1 MKSARDRLI
10 LALDVPTRAQAFSL
24 TDELLPFIGMVKVG
38 LQLFTAEGP
47 DLVRAL
53 RDNGARVFLDLKLHD
68 IPNTV
73 ARAVEAAARLDVQM
87 LTLHLSGGREMIA
100 AATNAAPEGLLLL
113 GVTVLTSANDETL
126 QELGWQEGIAAQVAR
141 LAKLGEQSGMRG
153 FVASPLELAAL
164 RPILAQDAQLVIPGI
179 RPSGSAAG
187 DQKRTMTP
195 AKAVAAGADY
205 LVVGRP
211 ITAAANPKAA
221 AQKIIEEL
229 ES

>member
-10 LALDVPTRAQAFSL
+10 LALDVPTRAQALSL

-47 DLVRAL
+47 DLVCAL
-53 RDNGARVFLDLKLHD
+53 RDNGVRVFLDLKLYD

-100 AATNAAPEGLLLL
+100 AATNAAPAGLLLL

-126 QELGWQEGIAAQVAR
+126 RELGLKEGVAAQVAR
-141 LAKLGEQSGMRG
+141 LAKLGEQAGLRG

-164 RPILAQDAQLVIPGI
+164 RQILAQDAQLVIPGI
-179 RPSGSAAG
+179 RPSGSDAG

-211 ITAAANPKAA
+211 IRAAEDQKAA
-221 AQKIIEEL
+221 ARKIIEEL